1 MSPIEDLTPEQ
12 AAAVLTAAL
21 SGPGTESVLASFAS
35 VPGVVFVPARA
46 GGLLRRGEPARLDAG
61 QWRFVAGDRLQVS
74 HVVRDVVL
82 KTSPAS
88 PAEGG
93 RLLAD
98 ALFDAAGQAG
108 PAAQSDVQAVL
119 YGMAVVHGLA

>member
-1 MSPIEDLTPEQ
+1 VSPIEDLTPEQ

-35 VPGVVFVPARA
+35 VPGVRFVPART

-98 ALFDAAGQAG
+98 ALLDAAGQAG
-108 PAAQSDVQAVL
+108 PAARSDVQAVL

>member
-1 MSPIEDLTPEQ
+1 VSATEDLTPEQ

-61 QWRFVAGDRLQVS
+61 QWRFVAGDRLRVS

-82 KTSPAS
+82 KTSLAS

-98 ALFDAAGQAG
+98 ALLDAAGQAG
-108 PAAQSDVQAVL
+108 PAALSDVQAVL